1 MAAIQVGRIVTKTM
15 GREAG
20 ERAVIAAIIDKNF
33 VLLSGAGISKVR
45 RRRANIDHVEP
56 MDILVDI
63 AKEADDATIKAAV
76 ESNADAKKALSTR
89 TKF

>member
-20 ERAVIAAIIDKNF
+20 HRAVIAAIIDKNF
-33 VLLSGAGISKVR
+33 VLITGAGISPVR

-56 MDILVDI
+56 MNIVVDI

-76 ESNADAKKALSTR
+76 ESNADAKEALSSV

>member
-76 ESNADAKKALSTR
+76 ESNADAKEALSTR

>member
-20 ERAVIAAIIDKNF
+20 ERAIIAAIIDKNF

>member
-45 RRRANIDHVEP
+45 RRRANLDHVEP

-63 AKEADDATIKAAV
+63 GKEADDATIKAAV
-76 ESNADAKKALSTR
+76 EGNADAKEALSTR